1 MCELI
6 FHEHLYRSLPE
17 SILSIGKQRVNFTPE
32 EAVKIAKYCGIK
44 KTPNPG
50 GLALE
55 TGLITIRSGADK
67 NRISDHA
74 LLSIAGVKNI
84 SSLDISDYEGA
95 EVIHDITKPVPKS
108 LVNAF
113 EFVCDGGTS
122 DNVFD
127 PAISQRNLAAIT
139 KPFGRLV
146 ATNMASNHQT
156 PYVIFNPVWFLDYFI
171 VNKFIDCKVYIC
183 VFKDMQNWN
192 VFTYDFEYLATNPDR
207 LLNIETPYRTLAI
220 VLAEKGEDSTENQTP
235 TQWQYRSDADKAIYI
250 DNLKYIQNSTRPDLL
265 HSNCE
270 RFVDKTPEGYKYIP
284 QKKADGALD
293 RITRMFVN

>member
-1 MCELI
+1 M
-6 FHEHLYRSLPE
+6 
-17 SILSIGKQRVNFTPE
+17 
-32 EAVKIAKYCGIK
+32 
-44 KTPNPG
+44 
-50 GLALE
+50 ALE
-55 TGLITIRSGADK
+55 TGLITIRSGVDK

-127 PAISQRNLAAIT
+127 PAISLRNLAAIT

-235 TQWQYRSDADKAIYI
+235 TQWQYRFDADKAIYI
-250 DNLKYIQNSTRPDLL
+250 DNLKYIQNSTRP
-265 HSNCE
+265 
-270 RFVDKTPEGYKYIP
+270 V
-284 QKKADGALD
+284 
-293 RITRMFVN
+293 ITFKL